1 VLKFIKINK
10 FIPYREWWRDW
21 PCETTATY
29 INNFYVKVP
38 NPAEIIL
45 RDKERKIKNKPL
57 LVLRRGFL
65 FF

>member
-1 VLKFIKINK
+1 
-10 FIPYREWWRDW
+10 
-21 PCETTATY
+21 
-29 INNFYVKVP
+29 VKVP